1 MTAGTGIEV
10 AAAPPLVIDR
20 VDPQHLQAL
29 TLLAEAGIEAR
40 TLYPELFA
48 PDSPAPTNAPLGE
61 REVYLL
67 AWREGVAVGC
77 GALRRV
83 DAATGEIRRMFVTR
97 GARREGVARA
107 LLARLEADAIA
118 LGYRRLVLETGTR
131 QKAALAL
138 YRGAGWRRIAA
149 YGVFVDDPTS
159 VCLGKSLRRVATR
172 SGSAGG
178 VDPLGGRPAE
188 AGFGAL
194 STAPTAPPSAGT
206 SAPARPRS
214 RAAGRRPTR

>member
-1 MTAGTGIEV
+1 MSKSPVAEA
-10 AAAPPLVIDR
+10 AAAPPLVLDR

-29 TLLAEAGIEAR
+29 ALLAEAGIEAR
-40 TLYPELFA
+40 ALYPELFA

-77 GALRRV
+77 GALRRI

-118 LGYRRLVLETGTR
+118 LGYRRLVLETGVR

-149 YGVFVDDPTS
+149 YGAFVDDPMS
-159 VCLGKSLRRVATR
+159 VCLGKSLRRI
-172 SGSAGG
+172 
-178 VDPLGGRPAE
+178 
-188 AGFGAL
+188 
-194 STAPTAPPSAGT
+194 STGPKGPRGAGT

-214 RAAGRRPTR
+214 RAAARSPSR

>member
-1 MTAGTGIEV
+1 MSAPRAPEV

-29 TLLAEAGIEAR
+29 ALLAEAGAEAR

-118 LGYRRLVLETGTR
+118 LGYRRLVLETGVR

-138 YRGAGWRRIAA
+138 YRSAGWRRIAA
-149 YGVFVDDPTS
+149 YGPFVDDPTS
-159 VCLGKSLRRVATR
+159 VCLGKVLRKVSAR
-172 SGSAGG
+172 SGGR
-178 VDPLGGRPAE
+178 VDPVGGPPAE
-188 AGFGAL
+188 AGRGAL
-194 STAPTAPPSAGT
+194 STGPTAPPGAGT
-206 SAPARPRS
+206 RAPARPRS
-214 RAAGRRPTR
+214 RAAGRRPSR